1 MDLPGAVAR
10 ARRLPYLYRDVK
22 PTALRILLLL
32 GSLFFSVFA
41 AELALRAS
49 RNGTL
54 APLSGE
60 HVLREPHP
68 TRGWALAPGRR
79 ALQRTLDYAVPVAIN
94 EQGLRDRP
102 HDYEPA
108 PGVFRIVILGDSFM
122 EAYQVELED
131 SLPARLESALAG
143 RGVEVV
149 NLGVGGY
156 GTAQQLLQLRE
167 DGLRYRPDLV
177 VLAFYAGNDVQ
188 NNSRELEREAFG
200 EDSETTWGRPYAAAA
215 DLSSALVW
223 TPPDFERM
231 RGEADLETRRREQP
245 ARRLWKW
252 IEPAL
257 VANAVSRAAAAL
269 GAGPA
274 RPPRH
279 FARPFLA
286 PDEEDPGRPAWDT
299 AWTVTRRLLLE
310 MRDVA
315 RGAGARLVVL
325 LVPAKLQVEA
335 DFRARAALLQGG
347 LAFDETRLNR
357 DLARFAR
364 EHAIPLLDPT
374 PVLVAESER
383 GPRLYYQLEDH
394 HWNARGHEIA
404 TRELVRF
411 LDAGGLLPRQEPG
424 SRSAR

>member
-1 MDLPGAVAR
+1 MLV
-10 ARRLPYLYRDVK
+10 
-22 PTALRILLLL
+22 LL
-32 GSLFFSVFA
+32 GSLLVSVFA
-41 AELALRAS
+41 GELALRGW

-68 TRGWALAPGRR
+68 TRGWALVPGGR
-79 ALQRTLDYAVPVAIN
+79 ALQRTLDYAVAVEIN
-94 EQGLRDRP
+94 ERGLRDRS

-108 PGVFRIVILGDSFM
+108 PGLFRIVVLGDSFM

-131 SLPARLESALAG
+131 SLPERLERALAD
-143 RGVEVV
+143 RELEVV

-167 DGLRYRPDLV
+167 EGLRYRPDLV

-188 NNSRELEREAFG
+188 NNSRELERETWG
-200 EDSETTWGRPYAAAA
+200 EDSENTWGRPYATAA
-215 DLSSALVW
+215 DLGSELVW
-223 TPPDFERM
+223 TPPDFARM
-231 RGEADLETRRREQP
+231 RGEADAEARRRAAP

-257 VANAVSRAAAAL
+257 VANALSRAAAAL

-274 RPPRH
+274 RPQVHLGR
-279 FARPFLA
+279 AFLA
-286 PDEEDPGRPAWDT
+286 RASRNGEDPASSAWQS
-299 AWTVTRRLLLE
+299 AWTATRRLLLE
-310 MRDVA
+310 LRDVG
-315 RGAGARLVVL
+315 RGAGAELVIL

-335 DFRARAALLQGG
+335 DFRARAVALWGG
-347 LAFDETRLNR
+347 IALDETRINR
-357 DLARFAR
+357 ELAAFAS
-364 EHAIPLLDPT
+364 EHAIPFLDPT
-374 PVLVAESER
+374 PVLAAESER

-394 HWNARGHEIA
+394 HWNARGHEVA

-411 LDAGGLLPRQEPG
+411 LDGQALVPRQDPG
-424 SRSAR
+424 RRSAR